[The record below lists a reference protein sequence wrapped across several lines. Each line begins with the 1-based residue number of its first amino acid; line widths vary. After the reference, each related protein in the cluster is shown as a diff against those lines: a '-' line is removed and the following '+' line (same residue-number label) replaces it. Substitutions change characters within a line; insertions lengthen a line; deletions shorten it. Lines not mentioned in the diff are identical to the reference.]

1 MAVSTAYAPLSYA
14 GNGSTTAFSVTWPFF
29 DGSLVVT
36 LVSSDGTETV
46 KTITTHYTVSGGTDA
61 NGLPATGT
69 VTMGTAPAS
78 GETLRIERATTNTQA
93 STWTEGGA
101 FSAKSLEAALDR
113 RTLVAQEVLY
123 DTELTWRMAWATAT
137 AYAKSDLVT
146 HNGNVY
152 IATSGHTSGASTE
165 PGVGADWGDY
175 WDLVIRGV
183 SAGLTW
189 EFNSSTSGDPGT
201 GKFLLNHATLSS
213 VTGANISDSEINS
226 VDVSAFLATVDDS
239 TASVRGHLL
248 ISNRTTPSAFAIY
261 SVTGASTDNSTY
273 WSLALTHVASN
284 GTLAD
289 HCTLTFLRSGN
300 DGATQGIYVQASAPA
315 TSGPDGSLWID
326 SDSSDYDLYQLSS
339 GSWSDTGLN
348 MRGPAGAGSGDMLAA
363 TYDPANIAQQ
373 IVGLTATQT
382 LTNKTL
388 TSPTLTSPTIN
399 TSVALPADAVDAIT
413 EIASALKSGADLTL
427 VTGTAGTNGN
437 LAQWNA
443 DGDLVNGPTP
453 PTGTIVGTTDTQTLT
468 NKTLTSPVINVGSDA
483 QGDVY
488 YRNGSGVFSRLA
500 PGTSGQFLQTQ
511 GAGAN
516 PQWAAAS
523 GAIALISSGSIT
535 NQATLEFTGL
545 TGYVNFSILIE
556 DLVPATDAVSLY
568 LRTDSDGGASFD
580 SGASDYQYNYN
591 RIDPYAT
598 GPIQTLAAQ
607 IVLGAQ
613 VGSDTNE
620 SGVLRI
626 DFMPPTNSRWSFI
639 ETTYR
644 YRGDSSGNTGV
655 FWCSGVRRSTSAV
668 NALQLLF
675 SSGNIESATYYV
687 YGWSAS

>member
-123 DTELTWRMAWATAT
+123 DTELTWRTAWATAT
-137 AYAKSDLVT
+137 AYAQSDLVT

-300 DGATQGIYVQASAPA
+300 DGATQGIYVQASSPA

-339 GSWSDTGLN
+339 GSWFDTGLN

-363 TYDPANIAQQ
+363 TYDPANVAQQ
-373 IVGLTATQT
+373 LVGLTATQT

-388 TSPTLTSPTIN
+388 TSPTLTSPTLNSPTIN
-399 TSVALPADAVDAIT
+399 TSVALPANAVDAIT
-413 EIASALKSGADLTL
+413 EIASALKSGADPTL
-427 VTGTAGTNGN
+427 ITGTAGTNGN

-443 DGDLVNGPTP
+443 DGDLVDGPTP

-488 YRNGSGVFSRLA
+488 YRNGSGIFTRLA
-500 PGTSGQFLQTQ
+500 PGTSGQYLQTQ

-516 PQWAAAS
+516 PQWADGGGNWTVATEQATTSGTSIDFTGIPS
-523 GAIALISSGSIT
+523 GANIIVVHFYGVG
-535 NQATLEFTGL
+535 F
-545 TGYVNFSILIE
+545 
-556 DLVPATDAVSLY
+556 
-568 LRTDSDGGASFD
+568 GGASSIPSIVVQIGD
-580 SGASDYQYNYN
+580 SG
-591 RIDPYAT
+591 
-598 GPIQTLAAQ
+598 G
-607 IVLGAQ
+607 
-613 VGSDTNE
+613 
-620 SGVLRI
+620 
-626 DFMPPTNSRWSFI
+626 I
-639 ETTYR
+639 ETTGYL
-644 YRGDSSGNTGV
+644 SSSLA
-655 FWCSGVRRSTSAV
+655 SGSTLSSTSGFIINSVDRNGGASGLLIINRGSSDGTKWTSTHGLHRQAGSFAATSALSGGGQKTLSGELDRLRITSDTGNAFNAGSV
-668 NALQLLF
+668 NI
-675 SSGNIESATYYV
+675 SYM
-687 YGWSAS
+687 

>member
-123 DTELTWRMAWATAT
+123 DTELTWRRAWATAT
-137 AYAKSDLVT
+137 AYAQSDLVT

-363 TYDPANIAQQ
+363 TYDPANVAQQ
-373 IVGLTATQT
+373 LVGLTATQT

-413 EIASALKSGADLTL
+413 EIASALKSGADPTL
-427 VTGTAGTNGN
+427 ITGTAGTNGN

-443 DGDLVNGPTP
+443 DGDLVDGPTP

-488 YRNGSGVFSRLA
+488 YRNGSGVFTRLA
-500 PGTSGQFLQTQ
+500 PGTSGQYLQTQ

-516 PQWAAAS
+516 PQWVDLTSPSWTTATEQATTSGSTVDFTGIPSGTSVIIIMFDQVSLSGTDHILVQIGDSGGVETTSYISSSSEGTAAS
-523 GAIALISSGSIT
+523 STSGMIMRRGSAGDAHSGHMILSHSGSNKWLSSHAIGYTNAAYVTMGGGNKTLSAELDRVRIT
-535 NQATLEFTGL
+535 RSGTDTFNAGS
-545 TGYVNFSILIE
+545 VNIM
-556 DLVPATDAVSLY
+556 Y
-568 LRTDSDGGASFD
+568 
-580 SGASDYQYNYN
+580 
-591 RIDPYAT
+591 
-598 GPIQTLAAQ
+598 
-607 IVLGAQ
+607 
-613 VGSDTNE
+613 
-620 SGVLRI
+620 
-626 DFMPPTNSRWSFI
+626 M
-639 ETTYR
+639 
-644 YRGDSSGNTGV
+644 
-655 FWCSGVRRSTSAV
+655 
-668 NALQLLF
+668 
-675 SSGNIESATYYV
+675 
-687 YGWSAS
+687 